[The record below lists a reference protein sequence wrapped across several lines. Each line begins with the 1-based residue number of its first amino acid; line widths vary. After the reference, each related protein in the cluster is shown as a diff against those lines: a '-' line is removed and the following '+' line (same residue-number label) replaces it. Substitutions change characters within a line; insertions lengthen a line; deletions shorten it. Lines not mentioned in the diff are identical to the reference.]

1 MKHYLIVLILCLIST
16 TVFAK
21 ISYLQSKSKSSQ
33 TNTTVQFG
41 TISGIVSNPTPFQN
55 MQSNEG
61 EASTE
66 LLVYPSPCPNFQCH
80 FGIRIVNGEL
90 DNVDVQLFDMNGSKI
105 ASQKHTLTIG
115 YNKISLSNFLTY
127 HPGTGV
133 FRLVLIKENGDL
145 LDKES
150 FAVITKEAN

>member
-1 MKHYLIVLILCLIST
+1 MLHKNMI
-16 TVFAK
+16 
-21 ISYLQSKSKSSQ
+21 YLQSQSKSTH

-41 TISGIVSNPTPFQN
+41 AMSGIVSAPLSVQN
-55 MQSNEG
+55 VPDNEA

-80 FGIRIVNGEL
+80 FGIRIVNADL

-115 YNKISLSNFLTY
+115 YNKISLSDFLSY
-127 HPGTGV
+127 QPGTGV
-133 FRLVLIKENGDL
+133 YRLVLLKENGDL

-150 FAVITKEAN
+150 FAVITKEANE